1 MTYGFIGGLLFGAGV
16 GGHALRFTMQPD
28 PAVRSGAAPIAV
40 PLDRTRAFIAGS
52 AMLIYG
58 LGAALCLFS
67 SAVGL
72 WIAILFPIVGVTA
85 VLVTGHKLD
94 AFQIVL
100 GIFQAVAAVLSIL
113 TLLSTV
119 LILGAR

>member
-16 GGHALRFTMQPD
+16 GGHALRFTMKPD
-28 PAVRSGAAPIAV
+28 RA
-40 PLDRTRAFIAGS
+40 RAFIAGS

-58 LGAALCLFS
+58 IGAALCLFS
-67 SAVGL
+67 SPIGL